1 MKYANKFDVV
11 LVNDELEK
19 AKREAK
25 EIVLRY
31 LST

>member
-11 LVNDELEK
+11 LINDELET

-25 EIVLRY
+25 DLVLKY